1 MKFSKLILI
10 ASALSAGVII
20 EGCKKDSFTSR
31 DTSKLKPTPV
41 DTVPVDP
48 TLVMFD
54 PADETTDWEISGGKG
69 QIDNAAK
76 KEGAACLSSVIGA
89 GDNDGYQHFIK
100 RRPTAVN
107 PHLSKEDC
115 QFVFWLYVSDA
126 SQLRGDGQIELSSS
140 GKSDQNEADWDFGP
154 VAKTLKNGW
163 NEVMLNLNTSQSAGG
178 DIDLTAIN
186 FFRIYFWSKQPRS
199 ADYTIKID
207 YLRFRKRPPINVQFA
222 NCDQTDNWEMA
233 GGNGQIDKSN
243 KKEGAASLKATIVK
257 TEDYMHFIY
266 RRPDALN
273 PGLTRDNGIFRFWF
287 YVSDIN
293 ELKNNDGQ
301 IELTSSG
308 QSDKNEMNWNL
319 DQIIPNLKSGWNE
332 IKLELSKGNE
342 SSSASDKLDLSAPNF
357 FRIYLWAKSK
367 PHSTDIDLRVDDFRF
382 IEK

>member
-1 MKFSKLILI
+1 MKISKLILI
-10 ASALSAGVII
+10 ASVLGVFIAG
-20 EGCKKDSFTSR
+20 GCKKDSFTSR
-31 DTSKLKPTPV
+31 DTSKLKPTPK
-41 DTVPVDP
+41 DSTPPDP

-76 KEGAACLSSVIGA
+76 KEGTACLSSVIGA

-107 PHLSKEDC
+107 TNQPIDQC
-115 QFVFWLYVSDA
+115 QFVFWLYVSDV

-140 GKSDQNEADWDFGP
+140 GQSDKNEANWDFGP

-163 NEVMLNLNTSQSAGG
+163 NEVMLNLITSTPSNGN
-178 DIDLTAIN
+178 IDLTKVN
-186 FFRIYFWSKQPRS
+186 FFRIYFWSKQPRA
-199 ADYTIKID
+199 ADYTIKVD

-233 GGNGQIDKSN
+233 GGTGQIDKSN

-257 TEDYMHFIY
+257 TEDYMHFIF
-266 RRPDALN
+266 RRPDPLN
-273 PGLTRDNGIFRFWF
+273 PGLTRANGIFRFWF
-287 YVSDIN
+287 YVSDVS

-308 QSDKNEMNWNL
+308 QSDKAEMNWNL

-332 IKLELSKGNE
+332 MKLDLSKGNE
-342 SSSASDKLDLSAPNF
+342 NGSDPLDLSKPNF

-367 PHSTDIDLRVDDFRF
+367 PHSSDLDLRVDDFRF